1 MQKRC
6 KFNEKQRNWFR
17 RMQCSRGVWIWGFVL
32 EFSLGQD
39 FVKSCEQRRSL
50 TQCRAALFSSAPSK
64 TLRTAKWPS
73 AASRAARN
81 NLVKE
86 RGYLSRNWLVWTRDG
101 LVWSP
106 LLTLENSFSV
116 AAFRPAQK
124 RFFFSIGQV
133 PRLKIMCA
141 SVHLYSKHISA
152 MVFECFWT
160 LLSCQSAPGYCWG
173 IFYEVGWSW
182 YSITSPVIFGIQDWP
197 LQQCLAW
204 PPSILMWRAWRAP
217 SWAKPSKAATLQSM
231 AWKYKDLPQEKH
243 VIVPG
248 VCFVAID
255 CYVFTHFVRH
265 EPQRFENARN
275 GFCNLKTWTT
285 NTPTPTLYK
294 RLEFQGSHFAVWC
307 KVTKNLSRYD
317 DEWRDP
323 IWVIGKLEQLQRAP
337 ELLLTCYLAR
347 WPDSI
352 CHLPAHISSHK
363 LRSLAKRKRKN
374 IYMYH
379 ILHLYNFIHSLYSNN
394 I

>member
-1 MQKRC
+1 
-6 KFNEKQRNWFR
+6 
-17 RMQCSRGVWIWGFVL
+17 
-32 EFSLGQD
+32 
-39 FVKSCEQRRSL
+39 
-50 TQCRAALFSSAPSK
+50 
-64 TLRTAKWPS
+64 
-73 AASRAARN
+73 
-81 NLVKE
+81 
-86 RGYLSRNWLVWTRDG
+86 
-101 LVWSP
+101 
-106 LLTLENSFSV
+106 
-116 AAFRPAQK
+116 
-124 RFFFSIGQV
+124 
-133 PRLKIMCA
+133 
-141 SVHLYSKHISA
+141 

-307 KVTKNLSRYD
+307 KLPR
-317 DEWRDP
+317 
-323 IWVIGKLEQLQRAP
+323 
-337 ELLLTCYLAR
+337 
-347 WPDSI
+347 I
-352 CHLPAHISSHK
+352 CHDTTTSEETRFGSLENWNSSRE
-363 LRSLAKRKRKN
+363 LRSCSSLAIWPVDLTASAICQLTSAHTSWGHLQKEKGK
-374 IYMYH
+374 IYTCTIYCIYIISYIH
-379 ILHLYNFIHSLYSNN
+379 YILIISNN
-394 I
+394 